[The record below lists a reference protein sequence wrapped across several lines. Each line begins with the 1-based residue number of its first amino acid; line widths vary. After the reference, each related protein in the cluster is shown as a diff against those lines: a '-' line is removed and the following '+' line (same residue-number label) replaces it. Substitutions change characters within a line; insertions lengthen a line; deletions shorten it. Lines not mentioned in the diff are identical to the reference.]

1 MLLSTT
7 ALLLQLLATPAPQ
20 DQRLLRDA
28 RAAQTRFEGLRRMH
42 LPRDRTGGSGG
53 RCDAHIGRYCYW
65 YDSIVSPAVP
75 EPGRIAEA
83 RSKLLAVLDSAAA
96 RNPGDGWIA
105 GQRIRYLIEAG
116 LLDEA
121 VSGARACRAEGW
133 WCAALEGLSLHV
145 AEQYSAADSAF
156 AVALREMPAAQRCE
170 WLDLSRIA
178 PEKLARELSR
188 ASCDERAGLV
198 DRLWVLG
205 QPLWSTPGGGND
217 LRTEHFSR
225 LTMASILAR
234 SANAYGMSWG
244 DDSRELMVRY
254 GWAEWFTRGE
264 PDLRLGL
271 SFSSNTTGHD
281 REPSYS
287 FFPEAPSTR
296 ALGELAAS
304 AWILREPTARTRYA
318 PRHVTNM
325 SALPHQLARFPRGDS
340 MRLAVAYTVSDTALA
355 HDSMSVAVGTF
366 GGAGLHVDGM
376 PAGSP
381 ISVVVSNDTLIVSVE
396 VHGEQTKRAA
406 RARYA
411 VDPLPCRV
419 WCVSDI
425 LLFDP
430 ARARVTT
437 DVEQVLPAA
446 LTDAQVAS
454 GRPLGVLWELQGTP
468 GPEPVWIGLTV
479 EPLHVGLGRRI
490 ATRLH
495 LARSR
500 DPVRLRWQAIL
511 QTSPQ
516 VQSVTLGLPASARGK
531 YRVVLTIEP
540 ARSAGMAAVREIE
553 VVR

>member
-7 ALLLQLLATPAPQ
+7 ALLLQLLATSAPQ

-28 RAAQTRFEGLRRMH
+28 RAAQVRFEGLRRMH

-105 GQRIRYLIEAG
+105 GQRTRYLIEG
-116 LLDEA
+116 GRLDEA

-145 AEQYSAADSAF
+145 SEKYPEADSAF
-156 AVALREMPAAQRCE
+156 AVALRAMPAAQRCE
-170 WLDLSRIA
+170 WVDLSRIV
-178 PEKLARELSR
+178 PERLARELSR
-188 ASCDERAGLV
+188 ASCDERAPLV

-205 QPLWSTPGGGND
+205 QPLWSTAGND

-225 LTMASILAR
+225 LTMASIQAR
-234 SANAYGMSWG
+234 SANAHGMSWS

-254 GWAEWFTRGE
+254 GWAEWFTRGD
-264 PDLRLGL
+264 PGIGIGL
-271 SFSSNTTGHD
+271 NALPNTMGHD

-287 FFPEAPSTR
+287 FFPDMPSAR
-296 ALGELAAS
+296 ALGALAAS
-304 AWILREPTARTRYA
+304 AWMLRDPVARTRYA

-325 SALPHQLARFPRGDS
+325 SALPHQLTRFPRGDS
-340 MRLAVAYTVSDTALA
+340 MRVAVAYTVNDTALA

-366 GGAGLHVDGM
+366 SGARLDVERV

-381 ISVVVSNDTLIVSVE
+381 FSVVVSNDTLIVSVE
-396 VHGEQTKRAA
+396 VHGEETKRAA

-411 VDPLPCRV
+411 VDPLRCRV

-430 ARARVTT
+430 ARARATT

-446 LTDAQVAS
+446 LTDPRVVS
-454 GRPLGVLWELQGTP
+454 GHPLGVLWEIQGTP
-468 GPEPVWIGLTV
+468 GPEPVWIGLTI
-479 EPLHVGLGRRI
+479 EPLHVGLARRV

-495 LARSR
+495 LTRSR
-500 DPVRLRWQAIL
+500 DPVRLRWQAVL

-516 VQSVTLGLPASARGK
+516 VQSVTLGMPASARGK
-531 YRVVLTIEP
+531 YRVLLTIEP
-540 ARSAGMAAVREIE
+540 GRAQAITAAREIE